1 MRNKAYILTLA
12 VLLLAAAAW
21 ADEGKKEAQPK
32 LIEQVEFMTG
42 FAWHDKLKGG
52 KDYNSY
58 PLIVDLDFNLKPLL
72 EKINLRPS
80 QLVQFQIE
88 PYLAFISS
96 PDSNFETGTSLFLKL
111 GILPETSKFQPYVK
125 AGTGISYM
133 TLHTLEQ
140 GTQFN
145 FISTGA
151 LGCHYYF
158 TKNTAV
164 TLEGRYRHLSN
175 AGMSKPNSG
184 INSTFIGTGVSY
196 KF

>member
-1 MRNKAYILTLA
+1 MRNKAYILALA
-12 VLLLAAAAW
+12 VLFFSSAAR
-21 ADEGKKEAQPK
+21 ADEQKQAQPK
-32 LIEQVEFMTG
+32 LIEQIEFMTG
-42 FAWHDKLKGG
+42 FGWHDKLKSG

-58 PLIVDLDFNLKPLL
+58 PFIVDFDFNLKPLL
-72 EKINLRPS
+72 EKFNLKPS

-88 PYLAFISS
+88 PYLALISS

-184 INSTFIGTGVSY
+184 INSTFVGTGISH